1 MSPSEDTPRPLFQF
15 LQMSDL
21 HVTADPAR
29 APFAGGLERARWLT
43 SELAGGS
50 LADIDLVLCIG
61 DAINGGS
68 PDNAREDFEA
78 FGALTQGIRQP
89 LLAVPG
95 NHETNAREGDP
106 EYAALFEQA
115 FGVAA
120 TSHAHRHGDL
130 LFVML
135 DNSGTS
141 TCGPEV
147 YARRERWLR
156 DTLEAHRGVPK
167 ILCCHVPLVPMRDP
181 ELLAATLNIE
191 SWMTREPEILAL
203 VEEHAD
209 SVVAVLSGHLH
220 VTGLVCRQSIFHV
233 TVSGTA
239 SYPGDYAVYS
249 VFEDRIEVEAKQL
262 PLELLNPATDL
273 HGTGRQGVDLVDD
286 GHPTHAEYVMGTYDE
301 RRFAMPMKRPQA

>member
-1 MSPSEDTPRPLFQF
+1 MNPDENPQQPLFRF

-68 PDNAREDFEA
+68 PDDAREDYQA

-115 FGVAA
+115 FGIEA
-120 TSHAHRHGDL
+120 TSHVHRHGDL

-141 TCGPEV
+141 NCGPEV
-147 YARRERWLR
+147 YAGRERWLR

-181 ELLAATLNIE
+181 ALLAATLNIE

-220 VTGLVCRQSIFHV
+220 VTGLVCRQSVFHV

-239 SYPGDYAVYS
+239 SYPSDYAVYS

-262 PLELLNPATDL
+262 PLELLEPATDL
-273 HGTGRQGVDLVDD
+273 HGTARRGVDLVDD

-301 RRFAMPMKRPQA
+301 RRFAMPMKRPRA

>member
-1 MSPSEDTPRPLFQF
+1 MNPSESTPQPLFRF

-21 HVTADPAR
+21 HLTADPAR
-29 APFAGGLERARWLT
+29 APFVRAVERARWLT
-43 SELAGGS
+43 SELAAGS
-50 LADIDLVLCIG
+50 LAGIDLVLCIG
-61 DAINGGS
+61 DAINGGT
-68 PDNAREDFEA
+68 PDNAREDYEA
-78 FGALTQGIRQP
+78 FNALTREMSQP

-106 EYAALFEQA
+106 EYSALFRQA

-120 TSHAHRHGDL
+120 TSHAHRHGNL

-135 DNSGTS
+135 DNSGSS

-167 ILCCHVPLVPMRDP
+167 ILCCHVPLVPMRDAS
-181 ELLAATLNIE
+181 LLARSLRIE
-191 SWMTREPEILAL
+191 SWMTREPEVLAL
-203 VEEHAD
+203 VAEHAD
-209 SVVAVLSGHLH
+209 SVIAVLSGHLH
-220 VTGLVCRQSIFHV
+220 VTGLVCRQSIFHF

-239 SYPGDYAVYS
+239 SYPGDYAIYS

-262 PLELLNPATDL
+262 PLELLDQVTDL
-273 HGTGRQGVDLVDD
+273 HGAGRHGVDLVDD
-286 GHPTHAEYVMGTYDE
+286 VHPTHAEYVMGTYDE